1 MKVFFYGLFMDQDLL
16 KEKGITPST
25 WQKAWANNFA
35 LKIGERASLVKEPG
49 ARSYGVVMTLEQT
62 QITEL
67 YAEKS
72 VKEYQPEKLTVEYED
87 ATCEEVTCYNLP
99 ANLSRG
105 TNRAYAQKLLDVTTG
120 LDFPDEFLKHVESF
134 I

>member
-35 LKIGERASLVKEPG
+35 LKIGERASLVKEPN

-72 VKEYQPEKLTVEYED
+72 VKEYKPEKLTIEYEN
-87 ATCEEVTCYNLP
+87 ATREEVTCYNLP
-99 ANLSRG
+99 ANLIRG

-120 LDFPDEFLKHVESF
+120 LGFPDEFLKHVGSF
-134 I
+134 V